1 MNAITFHELAG
12 AHVFITG
19 GGSGIGAAMTEAFLR
34 QNARVTFVG
43 RSNYADFVARMTQ
56 DTGHT
61 PLFIQCD
68 VTDTL
73 ALHAAMDHAVVEQ
86 GPLRCLI
93 NNAAAD
99 TRMDTATITPD
110 QWDDQ
115 IAVNLKHY
123 FFASQKAGAL
133 MTAGGSIINFSSA
146 SYLIGSGGM
155 APYVTSNAGI
165 MGLTR
170 ALARDWGSRGIR
182 VNSIAPGL
190 VLTKKQRE
198 EVHTPQTLAEI
209 RERQCLPVNL
219 MPEDIPG
226 TALFLASSLSK
237 MITAQVLLVDGG
249 LAFTG

>member
-1 MNAITFHELAG
+1 MTAVTFHELADS
-12 AHVFITG
+12 HVFISG

-34 QNARVTFVG
+34 QNARVSFVG
-43 RSNYADFVARMTQ
+43 RSDYSAFATQMTQ
-56 DTGHT
+56 VTGNT

-68 VTDTL
+68 VTETS
-73 ALHAAMDHAVVEQ
+73 ALHAALDDAVARQ

-99 TRMDTATITPD
+99 TRMDAATVTPE

-123 FFASQKAGAL
+123 FFACQKAAAL
-133 MTAGGSIINFSSA
+133 MRGGGSIINFSSA

-155 APYVTSNAGI
+155 PAYVAANAGI
-165 MGLTR
+165 VGLTR
-170 ALARDWGSRGIR
+170 SLARDWGPQGIR
-182 VNSIAPGL
+182 VNAIAPGL
-190 VLTKKQRE
+190 VLTQKQLTKI
-198 EVHTPQTLAEI
+198 HTSESLAEI
-209 RERQCLPVNL
+209 RERQCIPTNL
-219 MPEDIPG
+219 QPQDIPG

-237 MITAQVLLVDGG
+237 MITAQVILVDGG